1 MTNPAW
7 KRTERSIATIIGG
20 QRVPVTGRGRG
31 DAPDIDHPR
40 LALEVKHRRTLPAW
54 LLDAMNQATTS
65 SRDGRIPTVV
75 LHRHGAR
82 HADDLCVLRLSDLVA
97 LVIATKDTVPY

>member
-7 KRTERSIATIIGG
+7 KRTERQIATIIGG

-31 DAPDIDHPR
+31 DAPDIAHPR

-65 SRDGRIPTVV
+65 SRDGRIPVAV

-97 LVIATKDTVPY
+97 LVIATQASGA